1 MDKADKIRALLK
13 SQTPVKW
20 NIPKPVADTPNVDLG
35 IGHIKMS
42 APPKYEMGQKV
53 ATRQAYG
60 DALLKLA
67 DTNKRVI
74 ALDGYFLDFFIIH
87 IY

>member
-20 NIPKPVADTPNVDLG
+20 NIPKPAGDAQNLDLG
-35 IGHIKMS
+35 IGRIKMS
-42 APPKYEMGQKV
+42 SPPQYKVGEKV

-67 DTNKRVI
+67 DVNKRVI
-74 ALDGYFLDFFIIH
+74 ALDG
-87 IY
+87 

>member
-13 SQTPVKW
+13 SQTPLKW
-20 NIPKPVADTPNVDLG
+20 NIPKPVADAQNVDLG
-35 IGHIKMS
+35 IGRIKMS
-42 APPKYEMGQKV
+42 SPPQYKVGEKV

-67 DTNKRVI
+67 DVSKRVI
-74 ALDGYFLDFFIIH
+74 ALDG
-87 IY
+87 